1 MTTRPP
7 ASDSLDYSATAPL
20 VQGDEATCSIGRFEF
35 EAGGTL
41 EEMTVGYVTHGALNA
56 RRDNAILLLPGTANT
71 RHSADGYIGPGKAF
85 DTNTYFIIAVDAIGA
100 GTSSKPSDGLGS
112 RFPAYN
118 VRDMVRAELAMVHA
132 VFHISRLRAVAGASM
147 GSFQALEWSVM
158 VPEMVDRSILIVPA
172 ARAGQVFKSIVA
184 TATQA
189 VQLDPSWNG
198 GQYSSQPTAG
208 LRMAGRIY
216 YPWTVTDSWI
226 DQTASE
232 RLEKE
237 AARTVE
243 RAAQWDAW
251 DFIKRYQASASH
263 DVSQPFAGDMA
274 KALASVRAP
283 TLVMPSATDRL
294 LPVEAARQM
303 AQGIR
308 HATYA
313 EIPGDR
319 GHLAWRA
326 VDGSPESA
334 FVSDNIARFLGK
346 GD

>member
-1 MTTRPP
+1 MTAQSP
-7 ASDSLDYSATAPL
+7 ASDGIDYSASAPF
-20 VQGDEATCSIGRFEF
+20 VQGDEATCNIGRFGF
-35 EAGGTL
+35 EAGGVL
-41 EEMTVGYVTHGALNA
+41 EEMTVGYVTHGVLNA
-56 RRDNAILLLPGTANT
+56 KRDNAILLLPGTANT

-85 DTNTYFIIAVDAIGA
+85 DTNAYFIIAVDAIGA
-100 GTSSKPSDGLGS
+100 GTSSKPSDGLGA

-118 VRDMVRAELAMVHA
+118 VRDMVRAEWAMVQA
-132 VFHISRLRAVAGASM
+132 IFGITRLRAVAGASM
-147 GSFQALEWSVM
+147 GSFQALEWSVLY
-158 VPEMVDRSILIVPA
+158 PEMIERAILIVPA
-172 ARAGQVFKSIVA
+172 ACAGQVFKCIVA

-198 GQYSSQPTAG
+198 GQYSSQPAAG
-208 LRMAGRIY
+208 LRMAGRVY
-216 YPWTVTDSWI
+216 YPWTVTDDWI
-226 DQTASE
+226 EHAAPE
-232 RLEKE
+232 RLEAE
-237 AARTVE
+237 AASTVE

-274 KALASVRAP
+274 RALANVQAP

-313 EIPGDR
+313 EIPGPR

-326 VDGSPESA
+326 VEGSPETR
-334 FVSDNIARFLGK
+334 FVSTQIARFLGT